1 MNETNLADILEIY
14 AIATPEGN
22 DLEILRRLTE
32 KYPQFAADL
41 SDFAAA
47 RAIVK
52 FAPDEELSADEEKRF
67 RESGLKNLREILG
80 AGDSIAAPQNALQSL
95 TDTAKEKGLSRKSFA
110 AALGL
115 SVSLVMYLE
124 KRRLAFASIP
134 KNLLGKISE
143 VLETSEDL
151 IASYLNQPQDL
162 ATGAS
167 FKTNTRPEDLQ
178 PKNFAEAVRE
188 DQKLSKEDKRNLLE
202 LN

>member
-1 MNETNLADILEIY
+1 MSEPNLEEVLEDY
-14 AIATPEGN
+14 AAATSSGN
-22 DLEILRRLTE
+22 NLKILRLLTE

-41 SDFAAA
+41 ADFAAA
-47 RAIVK
+47 RAVVK

-80 AGDSIAAPQNALQSL
+80 ANDSITAPQNALQSL

-110 AALGL
+110 VALGL

-134 KNLLGKISE
+134 KNLLRKISE

-151 IASYLNQPQDL
+151 IASYLNQPPDL
-162 ATGAS
+162 STGAS

-178 PKNFAEAVRE
+178 PKTFVEAVRE
-188 DQKLSKEDKRNLLE
+188 DQKLSIEDKRKLLE